1 MPDWNQLFPAS
12 KEKGRSERELEKFQ
26 RGYLAYLEANK
37 GNPQLSRWNH
47 IVNSLETALLNE
59 GKSLDVVVTES
70 LNMPISK
77 KETKQGLKDEE
88 WRYRADLALDGKAQK
103 WMNHY
108 FQEHQEEIVSLQERW
123 RQEGYVGSEIAKMT
137 KEYLEEQFD
146 VFTKKKW
153 NLHLKNLKEQGV
165 QRSDLGKFR
174 VLVDTIQSK
183 PESEQLRILIT
194 DTNFDGVRNYLD
206 GRGTKRGSQVDAAF
220 HTVLEQGKP
229 LEEIVKNIG
238 EAVKMRNATLQ
249 VPTESV
255 NAFTNWLKLDIRN
268 ARMVQ
273 SVLMDSPAEVMD
285 IMAYGKNALKKT
297 LEKNNFSPEELQKIQ
312 NKIDTDPV
320 TKDFS
325 AAQKAEIMSS
335 LSSYLLTKMQEVS
348 PNAKVNGL
356 GVGINVPLADILDG
370 LSFTIGTG
378 VNVDGG
384 RFAGVGLAWNTK
396 VATWE
401 TGTFDVGVKAGTV
414 LGVIPLYGFSA
425 GGNQELNTK
434 ELLGNLD
441 PTALNAVSFGVN
453 VTMIGTVPSW

>member
-1 MPDWNQLFPAS
+1 MPDWNQLFLSS
-12 KEKGRSERELEKFQ
+12 KEKGRNERELEKFQ
-26 RGYLAYLEANK
+26 RGYLAYLEAKK

-77 KETKQGLKDEE
+77 KEVKQGLKDEE
-88 WRYRADLALDGKAQK
+88 WRYRADFALDGNAQK

-108 FQEHQEEIVSLQERW
+108 FEEHQAEISSLQESR
-123 RQEGYVGSEIAKMT
+123 RQEGYHGSEIAKMT
-137 KEYLEEQFD
+137 KEYVEGKFD
-146 VFTKKKW
+146 AFTKKKW

-165 QRSDLGKFR
+165 QRYDLGKFR

-356 GVGINVPLADILDG
+356 GVGINLPLADILDG

-384 RFAGVGLAWNTK
+384 RFAGVGLAWNHK
-396 VATWE
+396 VTDWNI
-401 TGTFDVGVKAGTV
+401 K
-414 LGVIPLYGFSA
+414 
-425 GGNQELNTK
+425 GNK
-434 ELLGNLD
+434 
-441 PTALNAVSFGVN
+441 
-453 VTMIGTVPSW
+453 